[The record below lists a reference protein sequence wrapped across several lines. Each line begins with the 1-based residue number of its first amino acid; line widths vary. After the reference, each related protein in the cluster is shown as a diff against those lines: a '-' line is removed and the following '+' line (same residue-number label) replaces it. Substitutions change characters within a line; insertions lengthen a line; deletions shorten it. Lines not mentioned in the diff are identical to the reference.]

1 MAIEGRIEY
10 RFKKEDPL
18 AVQNAVLNASE
29 VPLRTAQLALQ
40 SLEQL
45 KIVAEKGNI
54 NAATD
59 AAAGAHMALAAI
71 EAAALNVLVNL
82 QDLANE
88 TVANDLRAQITAVR
102 ETGRQLAEEVL
113 AVVKERTGLA

>member
-1 MAIEGRIEY
+1 M
-10 RFKKEDPL
+10 
-18 AVQNAVLNASE
+18 
-29 VPLRTAQLALQ
+29 
-40 SLEQL
+40 
-45 KIVAEKGNI
+45 
-54 NAATD
+54 
-59 AAAGAHMALAAI
+59 LAAI